1 MKVDVVQKILK
12 ANDDIAKWVRAKF
25 DEYEIV
31 CINMISA
38 PGSGKTSLIES
49 VLKQGLLGVRI
60 GVIEGDPETT
70 RDAERIAKYEVPVVQ
85 INTAGGCHLESQL
98 VLQALDKLPLDEID
112 LLIIENV
119 GNLVCP
125 VGFDLGEN
133 SRVAVVSVTEGQ
145 DKPFKYPRLFQT
157 ANIVILNKVD
167 LLPYVPF
174 DVNEFTQG
182 VHAIQPGVPILHV
195 SCTRGDGVSN
205 WVDWLV
211 GQIVPGNKKNA

>member
-1 MKVDVVQKILK
+1 MKVDVVQKVLK
-12 ANDDIAKWVRAKF
+12 ANDDIAKLVRTRF
-25 DEYEIV
+25 DEHGIS

-38 PGSGKTSLIES
+38 PGSGKTTLIES
-49 VLKQGLLGVRI
+49 ALKQGLSNVQV
-60 GVIEGDPETT
+60 GVIEGDPETI
-70 RDAERIAKYEVPVVQ
+70 RDAERIAKYDVPVVQ

-98 VLQALDKLPLDEID
+98 VLQALDKLPLDSID

-125 VGFDLGEN
+125 VGFDLGEK

-174 DVNEFTQG
+174 DVDEFTQG
-182 VHAIQPGVPILHV
+182 VHGIQPDVPILHV
-195 SCTRGDGVSN
+195 SCTQGNGVEQWVN
-205 WVDWLV
+205 WLK
-211 GQIVPGNKKNA
+211 GQVSKPKNG

>member
-1 MKVDVVQKILK
+1 MKVDVVQKVLK
-12 ANDDIAKWVRAKF
+12 ANDDIAKLVRSRF
-25 DEYEIV
+25 DEHGIS

-49 VLKQGLLGVRI
+49 ALKYGLPDVRM

-70 RDAERIAKYEVPVVQ
+70 RDAERIAKYDIPVVQ

-98 VLQALDKLPLDEID
+98 VLQALDKLPLENID

-125 VGFDLGEN
+125 VGFDLGEK

-145 DKPFKYPRLFQT
+145 DKPFKYPKLFQT
-157 ANIVILNKVD
+157 ANLVILNKVD

-174 DVNEFTQG
+174 DVDEFTQG
-182 VHAIQPGVPILHV
+182 VQGIQPGVPILHV
-195 SCTRGDGVSN
+195 SCTRGDGISDWVNWLIRQSVSDTKRN
-205 WVDWLV
+205 
-211 GQIVPGNKKNA
+211 G

>member
-1 MKVDVVQKILK
+1 MKVDVVQKVLK
-12 ANDDIAKWVRAKF
+12 ANDDIAKLVRSRF
-25 DEYEIV
+25 DEHGIS

-49 VLKQGLLGVRI
+49 ALKQGLSGVRI

-70 RDAERIAKYEVPVVQ
+70 RDAERIAKYDVPVVQ

-98 VLQALDKLPLDEID
+98 VLQALDKLPLNDID

-125 VGFDLGEN
+125 VGFDLGEK

-145 DKPFKYPRLFQT
+145 DKPFKYPKLFHT
-157 ANIVILNKVD
+157 ANLVILNKVD

-174 DVNEFTQG
+174 DVEEFTQG
-182 VHAIQPGVPILHV
+182 VQGIQPGVPILHV
-195 SCTRGDGVSN
+195 SCTHGDGISDWVN
-205 WVDWLV
+205 WLREQVMSDK
-211 GQIVPGNKKNA
+211 NKHE

>member
-1 MKVDVVQKILK
+1 MKVDVVQKVLK
-12 ANDDIAKWVRAKF
+12 ANDDIAKLVRARF
-25 DEYEIV
+25 EEYAIS

-38 PGSGKTSLIES
+38 PGSGKTTLIES
-49 VLKQGLLGVRI
+49 ALKKGISGVRV

-70 RDAERIAKYEVPVVQ
+70 RDAERIAKYDVPVVQ

-98 VLQALDKLPLDEID
+98 VLQALDKLPLDTID

-125 VGFDLGEN
+125 VGFDLGEK

-157 ANIVILNKVD
+157 ANIVVLNKVD

-174 DVNEFTQG
+174 DVEEFKQG
-182 VHAIQPGVPILHV
+182 VHGIQPDVPILHV
-195 SCTRGDGVSN
+195 SCTHGDGVEQWVN
-205 WVDWLV
+205 WLKGQVDKPTN
-211 GQIVPGNKKNA
+211 G